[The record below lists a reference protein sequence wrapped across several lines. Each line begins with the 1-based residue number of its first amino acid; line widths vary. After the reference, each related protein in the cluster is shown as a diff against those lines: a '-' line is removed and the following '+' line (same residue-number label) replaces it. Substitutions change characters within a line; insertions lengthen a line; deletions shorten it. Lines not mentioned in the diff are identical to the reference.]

1 MDEQKNGMDQAAQD
15 SAPQAAP
22 EGMPPVPPAPEP
34 VAPQPGEPQQVNFD
48 PQTGQPVAPQP
59 AEPQQANFDPQTGQP
74 LNQPPAPEPAAP
86 QPQQNFDPQTGQPLN
101 QPPAQPQQN
110 FDPQTGQPVAQ
121 QPVST
126 GSWQAT
132 QTGAPQGYAPQP
144 QYGFDPNTGAP
155 VVPQQPKKSKSGLVV
170 GIALAALA
178 VVAIFLVVT
187 FVVPGIGGGSP
198 EQAVEAVVAER
209 LDAFKNGD
217 DDAIEEVSD
226 IINDGWMDLAYG
238 STLED
243 CGTDSTEYARVM
255 LDGFDYT
262 IDGVDVDESAGTAE
276 VEVTVT
282 SRDVFEVID
291 NFEYMLDAYQSSD
304 EYAYTTIDQDLERY
318 GTMLIEAANNAE
330 LSSDNSFTLTL
341 EEDGDGEWELDE
353 DTWDVEIDWLFN
365 TVGSR
370 Y

>member
-34 VAPQPGEPQQVNFD
+34 AAPQPSEPQQVNFD
-48 PQTGQPVAPQP
+48 PQTGQPVVPQP
-59 AEPQQANFDPQTGQP
+59 AEPQQNFDPQTGQP

-86 QPQQNFDPQTGQPLN
+86 QPQQNFDPQTGQPI
-101 QPPAQPQQN
+101 
-110 FDPQTGQPVAQ
+110 AQ
-121 QPVST
+121 QPVGT
-126 GSWQAT
+126 GSWQAP
-132 QTGAPQGYAPQP
+132 QAGAPQGYAPQP
-144 QYGFDPNTGAP
+144 QYGFDPSTGAP

-198 EQAVEAVVAER
+198 DQAVEAVVAER

-304 EYAYTTIDQDLERY
+304 EYAYTTVDQDLERY
-318 GTMLIEAANNAE
+318 GTMLIEAANNAD

-365 TVGSR
+365 IVGSR